1 MVLILFKIASF
12 IVLPI
17 FLPLLAISA
26 FILRKKTRGFLH
38 HLGWVPFPNDRGQ
51 SFSKTAWF
59 FALSVGEVGSIV
71 PLLKTLRESQPDIR
85 IVVSVTTEAGF
96 ETAQRSLNFV
106 ENLFFHPLDFWPFW
120 ERALRRINPDLFI
133 LTETGFWPGQ
143 LLLMKKLEIPSF
155 LFQGR
160 ISEKSAQTYKNLSF
174 ISKDMFNSFKTL
186 CVQSEDG
193 ESKLKSLGIPQEKI
207 KVLGNSKFDG
217 LETVSDE
224 RWEDIL
230 SQLKINPSAPV
241 WVAGSTHE
249 GEEAVI
255 LDAFAQLREKFPD
268 LVLILAP
275 RRLERLQ
282 QVISEIESKNLKF
295 IQKSLLSEQ
304 DGQPIIL
311 LDTMGELA
319 DIYSIATV
327 AFVGKSLFKPGG
339 GHSLA
344 EPAAQGVP
352 TCHGPF
358 MEYQRDMTE
367 SFGNIGA
374 TIEVQGPEDLGEKI
388 EDLLQDP
395 ARRKNLGEK
404 AQNLVQESRGATQ
417 KMVELILKEF
427 DKT

>member
-1 MVLILFKIASF
+1 MYLFLYKIVSLII
-12 IVLPI
+12 LPF
-17 FLPLLAISA
+17 FLPFFAVSA
-26 FILRKKTRGFLH
+26 FIFGKKTKGFPH
-38 HLGWVPFPNDRGQ
+38 HLGWTPLSNDQGQ
-51 SFSKTAWF
+51 SFSKTIWF

-71 PLLKTLRESQPDIR
+71 PLIKALREQQPDLR

-96 ETAQRSLNFV
+96 ETAKNSLSFV
-106 ENLFFHPLDFWPFW
+106 ENLFYHPLDFWPFW
-120 ERALRRINPDLFI
+120 ERALRRVRPDLFV

-143 LLLMKKLEIPSF
+143 LLLMNKLKIPSF

-160 ISEKSAQTYKNLSF
+160 ISEKSANTYKKLPALSNA
-174 ISKDMFNSFKTL
+174 MFNCFKTL
-186 CVQSEDG
+186 CVQSNDG
-193 ESKLKSLGIPQEKI
+193 ESKLKSLGVPQEKI
-207 KVLGNSKFDG
+207 RVLGNSKFDG

-224 RWEDIL
+224 QWEDLL

-249 GEEAVI
+249 GEESVI
-255 LDAFAQLREKFPD
+255 LETFSQLREKFPD

-282 QVISEIESKNLKF
+282 GVISEIESKNLKF

-304 DGQPIIL
+304 ESQPIIL

-327 AFVGKSLFKPGG
+327 AFVGKSLFQPGG

-352 TCHGPF
+352 TCHGPY
-358 MEYQRDMTE
+358 MEYQRDMAE
-367 SFGNIGA
+367 SFGKIGA
-374 TIEVQGPEDLGEKI
+374 TIEVQGPEDLEKTI
-388 EDLLQDP
+388 EGLLQDP

-404 AQNLVQESRGATQ
+404 AQHLVQESRGATQ
-417 KMVELILKEF
+417 KMVELILEELN
-427 DKT
+427 